1 MYALA
6 SFWYTRHMKNVNRRI
21 FDLALPAMLENF
33 LQMVMG
39 VVDSYLVASLGL
51 VAISGVSLA
60 SSVLAIYQALFLALV
75 ATLSSFVAK
84 AQAVNEEEAQQ
95 LARSGLNLT
104 VVLALFLGVLS
115 VIAGPAILALMGTDL
130 AVAQTGGLYLSLV
143 GGTILF
149 QGLMMSLGAILRTW
163 GRPRE
168 PMWVSLLVNL
178 LNVILSLVFLYG
190 LHGGL
195 LGVALGTAL
204 SRLIGAV
211 YLGWRVP
218 FPLLGRSWSWD
229 WSLVSFALPAAGER
243 LMMRLG
249 DLLLMVLVVSFGT
262 EVVAGNA
269 IGETLIPFS
278 AIPALGLATAGV
290 ILIAQAR
297 GQEDWEQVDTLIQSL
312 YVWTLA
318 LMLPIGLA
326 FYIFG
331 QPLTYLYNHDPQ
343 VVAASQT
350 VLFFAFLGAPMTAG
364 TLIYTSLWQG
374 LGNARLPFYATSIG
388 MWVLRLGCG
397 ALFGHWLGW
406 GLVGIWIGTLV
417 DNGFRWWWLRRQ
429 YRLYRKEQV

>member
-1 MYALA
+1 MN
-6 SFWYTRHMKNVNRRI
+6 TINRRI
-21 FDLALPAMLENF
+21 FNVALPAMLENF

-51 VAISGVSLA
+51 VALSGVSLA

-84 AQAVNEEEAQQ
+84 AQATDEEEAQQ
-95 LARSGLNLT
+95 LARSGLALT
-104 VVLALFLGVLS
+104 VLLALVLGLLS
-115 VIAGPAILALMGTDL
+115 VLAGPAILALMGTDL
-130 AVAQTGGLYLSLV
+130 AVAQTGGLYLSFV

-149 QGLMMSLGAILRTW
+149 QGLMISLGAILRTW
-163 GRPRE
+163 GRPQE
-168 PMWVSLLVNL
+168 PMWVSLLANL

-190 LHGGL
+190 LNGGL
-195 LGVALGTAL
+195 LGVALGTVLA
-204 SRLIGAV
+204 RLLGTL
-211 YLGWRVP
+211 YLWWRIP
-218 FPLLGRSWSWD
+218 FPLLGSAWTWD

-249 DLLLMVLVVSFGT
+249 DFLLMVLVVSFGT

-269 IGETLIPFS
+269 IGETLIQFNVM
-278 AIPALGLATAGV
+278 PALGMATAGV

-297 GQEDWEQVDTLIQSL
+297 GQEDWEQMDVLTHRLYFWTLIL
-312 YVWTLA
+312 MAPIA
-318 LMLPIGLA
+318 LV
-326 FYIFG
+326 FYLLG
-331 QPLTYLYNHDPQ
+331 QPLTQLYNSQPQ
-343 VVAASQT
+343 VLAASQT
-350 VLFFAFLGAPMTAG
+350 VLLFALLGTPMTAG

-406 GLVGIWIGTLV
+406 GLVGIWIGTIV
-417 DNGFRWWWLRRQ
+417 DNGFRWWWLRRH
-429 YRLYRKEQV
+429 YHLYRKEQV

>member
-1 MYALA
+1 MN
-6 SFWYTRHMKNVNRRI
+6 NVNRRI
-21 FDLALPAMLENF
+21 FNVALPAMLENF

-51 VAISGVSLA
+51 VALSGVSLA

-84 AQAVNEEEAQQ
+84 AQATDEEEAQQ
-95 LARSGLNLT
+95 LARSGLALT
-104 VVLALFLGVLS
+104 VLLALVLGLLS
-115 VIAGPAILALMGTDL
+115 VLAGPAILALMGTDP
-130 AVAQTGGLYLSLV
+130 AVAQTGGLYLSFV

-163 GRPRE
+163 GRPQE
-168 PMWVSLLVNL
+168 PMWISLLANL

-190 LHGGL
+190 LNGGL
-195 LGVALGTAL
+195 LGVALGTVLA
-204 SRLIGAV
+204 RLLGTL
-211 YLGWRVP
+211 YLWWRVP
-218 FPLLGRSWSWD
+218 FPLLGFSWTWN

-249 DLLLMVLVVSFGT
+249 DFLLMVLVVSFGT

-269 IGETLIPFS
+269 IGETLIQFNVM
-278 AIPALGLATAGV
+278 PALGMATAGV

-297 GQEDWEQVDTLIQSL
+297 GQEDWEQMDVLTHRLYFWTLIL
-312 YVWTLA
+312 MAPIA
-318 LMLPIGLA
+318 LV
-326 FYIFG
+326 FYLLG
-331 QPLTYLYNHDPQ
+331 HPLTQLYNSQPQ
-343 VVAASQT
+343 VLAASQT
-350 VLFFAFLGAPMTAG
+350 VLLFALLGTPMTAG

-406 GLVGIWIGTLV
+406 GLVGIWIGTIV
-417 DNGFRWWWLRRQ
+417 DNGFRWWWLRRH

>member
-1 MYALA
+1 MN
-6 SFWYTRHMKNVNRRI
+6 NVNRRI
-21 FDLALPAMLENF
+21 FNVALPAMLENF

-51 VAISGVSLA
+51 VALSGVSLA

-84 AQAVNEEEAQQ
+84 AQATNEEEAQQ
-95 LARSGLNLT
+95 LARSGLALT
-104 VVLALFLGVLS
+104 VLLALVLGLLAV
-115 VIAGPAILALMGTDL
+115 VAGPAMLALMGTDL

-163 GRPRE
+163 GRPQE
-168 PMWVSLLVNL
+168 PMWVSLLANF

-190 LHGGL
+190 LDGGL
-195 LGVALGTAL
+195 LGVALGTVLA
-204 SRLIGAV
+204 RLLGTL
-211 YLGWRVP
+211 YLWWRVP
-218 FPLLGRSWSWD
+218 FPLLGSSWTWD

-249 DLLLMVLVVSFGT
+249 DFLLMVLVVSFGT

-269 IGETLIPFS
+269 IGETLIQFS
-278 AIPALGLATAGV
+278 GMPALGMATAGV

-297 GQEDWEQVDTLIQSL
+297 GQEDWEQVDILTRRL
-312 YVWTLA
+312 YFWTLV
-318 LMLPIGLA
+318 LMVPIA
-326 FYIFG
+326 QVFYLFG
-331 QPLTYLYNHDPQ
+331 QPLTQLYNSQPQ
-343 VVAASQT
+343 VLAASQT
-350 VLFFAFLGAPMTAG
+350 VLLFALLGTPMTAG

-417 DNGFRWWWLRRQ
+417 DNGFRWWWLRRH

>member
-1 MYALA
+1 MN
-6 SFWYTRHMKNVNRRI
+6 NVNRRI
-21 FDLALPAMLENF
+21 FNVALPAMLENF

-51 VAISGVSLA
+51 VALSGVSLA

-84 AQAVNEEEAQQ
+84 AQATNEEEAQQ
-95 LARSGLNLT
+95 LARSGLALT
-104 VVLALFLGVLS
+104 VLLALVLGLLAV
-115 VIAGPAILALMGTDL
+115 VAGPAMLALMGTDL

-163 GRPRE
+163 GRPQE
-168 PMWVSLLVNL
+168 PMWVSLLANF

-190 LHGGL
+190 LDGGL
-195 LGVALGTAL
+195 LGVALGTVLA
-204 SRLIGAV
+204 RLLGTL
-211 YLGWRVP
+211 YLWWRVP
-218 FPLLGRSWSWD
+218 FPLLGSSWTWN

-249 DLLLMVLVVSFGT
+249 DFLLMVLVVSFGT

-269 IGETLIPFS
+269 IGETLIQFNVMPT
-278 AIPALGLATAGV
+278 LGMATAGV

-297 GQEDWEQVDTLIQSL
+297 GQEDWEQVDVLTHRLYFWTLIL
-312 YVWTLA
+312 MAPIA
-318 LMLPIGLA
+318 LV
-326 FYIFG
+326 FYLLG
-331 QPLTYLYNHDPQ
+331 QPLTQLYNSQPQ
-343 VVAASQT
+343 VLAASQT
-350 VLFFAFLGAPMTAG
+350 VLLFALLGTPMTAG

-406 GLVGIWIGTLV
+406 GLVGIWIGTIV
-417 DNGFRWWWLRRQ
+417 DNGFRWWWLRRH

>member
-1 MYALA
+1 MN
-6 SFWYTRHMKNVNRRI
+6 NVNRRI
-21 FDLALPAMLENF
+21 FNVALPAMLENF

-51 VAISGVSLA
+51 VALSGVSLA

-84 AQAVNEEEAQQ
+84 AQATDEEEAQQ
-95 LARSGLNLT
+95 LARSGLALT
-104 VVLALFLGVLS
+104 VLLALVLGLLS
-115 VIAGPAILALMGTDL
+115 VLAGPAILALMGTDP
-130 AVAQTGGLYLSLV
+130 AVAQAGGLYLSLV

-163 GRPRE
+163 GRPQE
-168 PMWVSLLVNL
+168 PMWVSLLANF

-190 LHGGL
+190 LNGGL
-195 LGVALGTAL
+195 LGVALGTVLA
-204 SRLIGAV
+204 RLLGTL
-211 YLGWRVP
+211 YLWWRIP
-218 FPLLGRSWSWD
+218 FPLLGSAWTWD

-249 DLLLMVLVVSFGT
+249 DFLLMVLVVSFGT

-269 IGETLIPFS
+269 IGETLIQFNVM
-278 AIPALGLATAGV
+278 PALGMATAGV

-297 GQEDWEQVDTLIQSL
+297 GQEDWEQVDVLTHRLYFWTLIL
-312 YVWTLA
+312 MAPIA
-318 LMLPIGLA
+318 LV
-326 FYIFG
+326 FYLLG
-331 QPLTYLYNHDPQ
+331 QPLTQLYNSQPQ
-343 VVAASQT
+343 VLAASQT
-350 VLFFAFLGAPMTAG
+350 VLLFALLGTPMTAG

-406 GLVGIWIGTLV
+406 GLVGIWIGTIV
-417 DNGFRWWWLRRQ
+417 DNGFRWWWLRRH

>member
-1 MYALA
+1 MN
-6 SFWYTRHMKNVNRRI
+6 NVNRRI
-21 FDLALPAMLENF
+21 FNVALPAMLENF

-51 VAISGVSLA
+51 VALSGVSLA

-84 AQAVNEEEAQQ
+84 AQATDEEEAQQ
-95 LARSGLNLT
+95 LARSGLALT
-104 VVLALFLGVLS
+104 VLLALVLGLLS
-115 VIAGPAILALMGTDL
+115 VLAGPAILALMGTDP

-163 GRPRE
+163 GRPQE
-168 PMWVSLLVNL
+168 PMWVSLLANF

-190 LHGGL
+190 LNGGL
-195 LGVALGTAL
+195 LGVALGTVLA
-204 SRLIGAV
+204 RLLGTL
-211 YLGWRVP
+211 YLWWRIP
-218 FPLLGRSWSWD
+218 FPLLGSAWTWD

-249 DLLLMVLVVSFGT
+249 DFLLMVLVVSFGT

-269 IGETLIPFS
+269 IGETLIQFNVM
-278 AIPALGLATAGV
+278 PALGMATAGV

-297 GQEDWEQVDTLIQSL
+297 GQEDWEQVDVLTHRLYFWTLIL
-312 YVWTLA
+312 MAPIA
-318 LMLPIGLA
+318 LV
-326 FYIFG
+326 FYLLG
-331 QPLTYLYNHDPQ
+331 QPLTQLYNSQPQ
-343 VVAASQT
+343 VLAASQT
-350 VLFFAFLGAPMTAG
+350 VLLFALLGTPMTAG

-406 GLVGIWIGTLV
+406 GLVGIWIGTIV
-417 DNGFRWWWLRRQ
+417 DNGFRWWWLRRH

>member
-1 MYALA
+1 M
-6 SFWYTRHMKNVNRRI
+6 
-21 FDLALPAMLENF
+21 ALPAMLENF

-51 VAISGVSLA
+51 VALSGVSLA

-84 AQAVNEEEAQQ
+84 AQATNEEEAQQ
-95 LARSGLNLT
+95 LARSGLALT
-104 VVLALFLGVLS
+104 VLLALVLGLLAV
-115 VIAGPAILALMGTDL
+115 VAGPAMLALMGTDL

-163 GRPRE
+163 GRPQE
-168 PMWVSLLVNL
+168 PMWVSLLANF

-190 LHGGL
+190 LDGGL
-195 LGVALGTAL
+195 LGVALGTVLA
-204 SRLIGAV
+204 RLLGTL
-211 YLGWRVP
+211 YLWWRVP
-218 FPLLGRSWSWD
+218 FPLLGSSWTWD

-249 DLLLMVLVVSFGT
+249 DFLLMVLVVSFGT

-269 IGETLIPFS
+269 IGETLIQFS
-278 AIPALGLATAGV
+278 GMPALGMATAGV

-297 GQEDWEQVDTLIQSL
+297 GQEDWEQVDILTRRL
-312 YVWTLA
+312 YFWTLV
-318 LMLPIGLA
+318 LMVPIA
-326 FYIFG
+326 QVFYLFG
-331 QPLTYLYNHDPQ
+331 QPLTQLYNSQPQ
-343 VVAASQT
+343 VLAASQT
-350 VLFFAFLGAPMTAG
+350 VLLFALLGTPMTAG

-417 DNGFRWWWLRRQ
+417 DNGFRWWWLRRH

>member
-1 MYALA
+1 MN
-6 SFWYTRHMKNVNRRI
+6 NVNRRI
-21 FDLALPAMLENF
+21 FNVALPAMLENF

-51 VAISGVSLA
+51 VALSGVSLA

-84 AQAVNEEEAQQ
+84 AQATDEEEAQQ
-95 LARSGLNLT
+95 LARSGLALT
-104 VVLALFLGVLS
+104 VLLALVLGLLS
-115 VIAGPAILALMGTDL
+115 VLAGPAILALMGTDP
-130 AVAQTGGLYLSLV
+130 AVAQTGGLYLSFV

-163 GRPRE
+163 GRPQE
-168 PMWVSLLVNL
+168 PMWISLLANL

-190 LHGGL
+190 LNGGL
-195 LGVALGTAL
+195 LGVALGTVLA
-204 SRLIGAV
+204 RLLGTL
-211 YLGWRVP
+211 YLWWRVP
-218 FPLLGRSWSWD
+218 FPLLGFSWTWN

-249 DLLLMVLVVSFGT
+249 DFLLMVLVVSFGT

-269 IGETLIPFS
+269 IGETLIQFNVM
-278 AIPALGLATAGV
+278 PALGMATAGV

-297 GQEDWEQVDTLIQSL
+297 GQEDWEQVDVLTHRLYFWTLIL
-312 YVWTLA
+312 MAPIA
-318 LMLPIGLA
+318 LV
-326 FYIFG
+326 FYLLG
-331 QPLTYLYNHDPQ
+331 QPLTQLYNSQPQ
-343 VVAASQT
+343 VLAASQT
-350 VLFFAFLGAPMTAG
+350 VLLFALLGTPMTAG

-417 DNGFRWWWLRRQ
+417 DNGFRWWWLRRH